1 MLEQRNLFAVFEGIA
16 ARMAEKPAVV
26 AGDAVLTFRDLAAR
40 ASAFAA
46 DLQAANV
53 QRGDRVAV
61 VLPNGP
67 EFLVAA
73 YGIWKQGAILVPLHV
88 LFRQQEILRYVAD
101 CDARAVVVN
110 ARLGEL
116 AEPLLGNAF
125 QVDHVWICPSNG
137 GEWQHRV
144 RQTPRTGS
152 APPTAASDEAA
163 DDWLAVTQYST
174 GSTGIPKRVTRRH
187 SHLIGEV
194 HAVLDTVG
202 ITDADRILGAA
213 PFFHCYGLVNAALCA
228 TLSGASLFAVNDFY
242 PKDVARLIERERITG
257 FPGVP
262 FMYQLLADQ
271 RETAD
276 FSSLRYALSA
286 GAPLADSTA
295 RAFAAKYGTSV
306 RRLYGST
313 ETGVISVESVA
324 SGETEPTVG
333 FPITGVEVRIVD
345 AGGQPVAAG
354 VEGNVAVKS
363 RYAAE
368 RYDRP
373 DARGDSYFAG
383 GFFHPGDRGWLEGSG
398 RLVLTGRNRGF
409 INVAGNKVDPTEV
422 EEVLKQFPP
431 AVEAVV
437 LGVPDGAAGE
447 KIKAVLVTSSPCT
460 PSDVLAFC
468 ATRLA
473 DFKRPRV
480 IEFRDEL
487 PRSPLGKILR
497 KYLLDE
503 HDAEKRVLVFDARTG
518 FAAPGA
524 ATAEPAE
531 RIDWSTLPPFL
542 RVLLV
547 TDGTVTKNLEAFFW
561 EPIDVDLLLH
571 AQQSS
576 DRDYAEV
583 GVTRN
588 SPIIRRRIVLR
599 GRITGSAYAF
609 AETII
614 ANEALPAD
622 MQSTLVDRKVG
633 IGELLRQRRAE
644 TFREIVS
651 VERTTA
657 GQWAAYLGV
666 ETSEPVATRT
676 YTIALGGR
684 PCVSIV
690 EVFPEA
696 RFRNLR

>member
-1 MLEQRNLFAVFEGIA
+1 VLEQRNLFTAFEGIA

-26 AGDAVLTFRDLAAR
+26 AGDTVLTFRDLAAR

-46 DLQAANV
+46 DLQANGV
-53 QRGDRVAV
+53 QHGERVAV

-67 EFLVAA
+67 EFLIAA
-73 YGIWKQGAILVPLHV
+73 YGIWKRGAILVPLHV
-88 LFRQQEILRYVAD
+88 LFRQQEILRYVAE

-110 ARLGEL
+110 SRLGDL

-125 QVDHVWICPSNG
+125 QVEHVWICPSKG

-152 APPTAASDEAA
+152 APATASDEAA
-163 DDWLAVTQYST
+163 NDWLAVTQYST
-174 GSTGIPKRVTRRH
+174 GSTGMPKRVTRRH

-194 HAVLDTVG
+194 RAVLDRVG

-213 PFFHCYGLVNAALCA
+213 PFFHCYGMINAALCA
-228 TLSGASLFAVNDFY
+228 TLSGATLFAVNDFY

-313 ETGVISVESVA
+313 ETGVISIEPVGSIES
-324 SGETEPTVG
+324 EPSVG
-333 FPITGVEVRIVD
+333 LPIAGVEVRIVD
-345 AGGQPVAAG
+345 AGGQPVPAG

-368 RYDRP
+368 RYDQS

-383 GFFHPGDRGWLEGSG
+383 GFFHPGDRGRLDASG
-398 RLVLTGRNRGF
+398 RLVLSGRNRGF

-480 IEFRDEL
+480 IEFRNEL

-503 HDAEKRVLVFDARTG
+503 HDAQKRVLAFDARTG

-524 ATAEPAE
+524 ATPQPAGQ
-531 RIDWSTLPPFL
+531 IDWSTLPPFL

-561 EPIDVDLLLH
+561 EPIEVDLLLH

-576 DRDYAEV
+576 DSDYGEI
-583 GVTRN
+583 GVTRG
-588 SPIIRRRIVLR
+588 SPIVRRRVVLR

-609 AETII
+609 GETII
-614 ANEALPAD
+614 ANEALPSD
-622 MQSTLVDRKVG
+622 MQTALVDRKVG

-666 ETSEPVATRT
+666 ETSEPVAART
-676 YTIALGGR
+676 YTISLGGR

-690 EVFPEA
+690 EVFPES